1 MGTSPSKRY
10 SGSHLVT
17 VKCYIQYLFLM
28 VFYIQYISGS
38 DVSFSSTIMEQLGS
52 LVFLNHLVPNPGLG
66 PLEREREGRWRM
78 WEGRGLEKKE
88 TNTEPSGILHKRKKK
103 GRKKISDID
112 KVRCSYALQVLYYC
126 CTEFWYVSYLIDF
139 SPPDFKHSNR
149 NYLGLRVTVEKK
161 MISIS

>member
-66 PLEREREGRWRM
+66 PLERERE
-78 WEGRGLEKKE
+78 RGGGGCERGGVE
-88 TNTEPSGILHKRKKK
+88 RICGTDTAVVRSIPIGNQRA
-103 GRKKISDID
+103 D
-112 KVRCSYALQVLYYC
+112 KTLL
-126 CTEFWYVSYLIDF
+126 
-139 SPPDFKHSNR
+139 
-149 NYLGLRVTVEKK
+149 VE
-161 MISIS
+161 

>member
-66 PLEREREGRWRM
+66 PLERERERGGEDVRG
-78 WEGRGLEKKE
+78 EGGEEVRGEGTGNE
-88 TNTEPSGILHKRKKK
+88 R
-103 GRKKISDID
+103 D
-112 KVRCSYALQVLYYC
+112 KY
-126 CTEFWYVSYLIDF
+126 
-139 SPPDFKHSNR
+139 
-149 NYLGLRVTVEKK
+149 
-161 MISIS
+161 

>member
-66 PLEREREGRWRM
+66 PLERERERGGGGGVRGEVEDVRG
-78 WEGRGLEKKE
+78 EGTGNER
-88 TNTEPSGILHKRKKK
+88 
-103 GRKKISDID
+103 D
-112 KVRCSYALQVLYYC
+112 KY
-126 CTEFWYVSYLIDF
+126 
-139 SPPDFKHSNR
+139 
-149 NYLGLRVTVEKK
+149 
-161 MISIS
+161 

>member
-88 TNTEPSGILHKRKKK
+88 TNTESLQGYCIKEKRKEE
-103 GRKKISDID
+103 RKLVILIKWDVLMHCRYYITV
-112 KVRCSYALQVLYYC
+112 VRNFGMSVIWLTFRLQILN
-126 CTEFWYVSYLIDF
+126 TQIEI
-139 SPPDFKHSNR
+139 
-149 NYLGLRVTVEKK
+149 
-161 MISIS
+161 I